1 MSFEP
6 EFLAHEQLTTVKT
19 AMSAE
24 LGGDSGFISVSMI
37 GRRILLEG
45 YVTDYGDREKA
56 ITIASMIAGP
66 ENIQDRLRDVEEMA
80 FASLVLE
87 LSLPEVTAH

>member
-45 YVTDYGDREKA
+45 MSLITA
-56 ITIASMIAGP
+56 IAKRRSP
-66 ENIQDRLRDVEEMA
+66 SR
-80 FASLVLE
+80 
-87 LSLPEVTAH
+87 P